1 MKKLAISLVL
11 ILTASSAA
19 AAEKITFCIV
29 NDFMEIVT
37 YRGENEECLEFE
49 TPLDIISGERGPVGP
64 EGPPGPPGPEGA
76 QGQAGPP
83 GPQGAQGQAGPQG
96 AQGAPGPQGIP
107 GDEGPEGAEGA
118 EGPEGP
124 EGPQGPAGPAVQ
136 IIGGSTGVL
145 VLLPL
150 EQVFLPMFY
159 GMIGAASDVEV
170 PMPASGAVTNL
181 NVRTRSNASII
192 IGHYDFYIWKSG
204 SDSTVTCQIGTGQN
218 TCSDTVNCVD
228 FVGGTDTIALRAT
241 PTNLPL
247 PTGASWTA
255 VFHPQTTCADLGL

>member
-1 MKKLAISLVL
+1 MEDTMKKLAISLVL
-11 ILTASSAA
+11 ILTAGSAT
-19 AAEKITFCIV
+19 AAEKITFCVV
-29 NDFMEIVT
+29 NDFMQIVT
-37 YRGENEECLEFE
+37 YRGENQDCLEFE

-64 EGPPGPPGPEGA
+64 QGPAGPPGPPGP
-76 QGQAGPP
+76 QGQQGPP
-83 GPQGAQGQAGPQG
+83 GPQGAQGPAGP
-96 AQGAPGPQGIP
+96 PGPQGQQGVPGPPGQQGEPGIP
-107 GDEGPEGAEGA
+107 GE

-124 EGPQGPAGPAVQ
+124 AGPAGPAVQ

-145 VLLPL
+145 LLLPL

-181 NVRTRSNASII
+181 NVRTRSNVSIV
-192 IGHYDFYIWKSG
+192 IGHYDFFVWKSG

-228 FVGGTDTIALRAT
+228 FVAGDTIALRAT
-241 PTNLPL
+241 PTNVPL

-255 VFHPQTTCADLGL
+255 VFHPETTCADLGL